1 MMEAIDGNGTAGALG
16 MVFAREPTTAAT
28 VCDGCGAARPLA
40 ELVVYA
46 GGPGMV
52 LRCRDCEQVMIR
64 VAELGDRVVLDVRGC
79 RSLTFA

>member
-1 MMEAIDGNGTAGALG
+1 MEPIDGNGAAGLLG
-16 MVFAREPTTAAT
+16 TVFAREAPTAAS
-28 VCDGCGAARPLA
+28 VCGGCGAGRPLA

-52 LRCRDCEQVMIR
+52 LRCRDCEQVLIR
-64 VAELGDRVVLDVRGC
+64 VAEAGGRTVLDLRGC